1 MGMFD
6 KPKYLTGDEG
16 YVTEGDI
23 FWLHNARIDGTV
35 TVNGNNRPQAKLQVS
50 RERDG
55 EKVIVFSSG
64 AGITGQVLRM
74 DATDR
79 SNFPI
84 EVRLD
89 AIPTGKGNPAHVM
102 TPADQE
108 PRTASGSGGEDE
120 F

>member
-16 YVTEGDI
+16 YVSEGDI
-23 FWLHNARIDGTV
+23 FWLHNAKIEGSV
-35 TVNGNNRPQAKLQVS
+35 TINGQNRPQAKLLVS

-55 EKVIVFSSG
+55 ERIAVFSSG
-64 AGITGQVLRM
+64 AGIAGQVLRM
-74 DATDR
+74 DANDR
-79 SNFPI
+79 SKFPI

-89 AIPTGKGNPAHVM
+89 GIPTGKGNPAHVM

-108 PRTASGSGGEDE
+108 PRSVASSDPTN

>member
-16 YVTEGDI
+16 YVQTGDT
-23 FWLHNARIDGTV
+23 FWLHQAKIDGTV
-35 TVNGNNRPQAKLQVS
+35 TQDGKTRPQAKLQVS
-50 RERDG
+50 RTKDG
-55 EKVIVFSSG
+55 EKTIVFSG
-64 AGITGQVLRM
+64 GTGITGQILRM

-79 SNFPI
+79 ANFPI